1 MTQAATPQQ
10 RTTAKHLRAQTAITF
25 LRMASTGDVRRAYE
39 QYVSPGFR
47 HHNAYFRGDASSLA
61 AGMERN
67 AAENPDKTFQ
77 VLRTIAEGDLVVIHS
92 RTRLRPGVPEVA
104 VVHILRFDEENR
116 IVELWDVGQPV
127 PAHSPNENGM
137 F

>member
-1 MTQAATPQQ
+1 MTPAVTPE
-10 RTTAKHLRAQTAITF
+10 RTTAKHLRAQTAIAF

-39 QYVSPGFR
+39 QYVSPAFR
-47 HHNAYFRGDASSLA
+47 HHNAYFRGDAASLA

-67 AAENPDKTFQ
+67 AEENPDKTFQ
-77 VLRTIAEGDLVVIHS
+77 VQRTIAEGDLVAVHS
-92 RTRLRPGVPEVA
+92 RLRLSAGAQEMA
-104 VVHILRFDEENR
+104 VVHIFRVDEENR

-127 PAHSPNENGM
+127 PAHSPNSHGM

>member
-1 MTQAATPQQ
+1 MTPAATPQ
-10 RTTAKHLRAQTAITF
+10 RNPAKHLRAQTALAF
-25 LRMASTGDVRRAYE
+25 LRMASIGDVRRAYE
-39 QYVSPGFR
+39 QYVAASFR

-77 VLRTIAEGDLVVIHS
+77 VQRTIAEGDLVAVHS
-92 RTRLRPGVPEVA
+92 RMRLAPGVQDIA
-104 VVHILRFDEENR
+104 VVHIFRFDEENR

-127 PAHSPNENGM
+127 PAHSPNEFGM

>member
-1 MTQAATPQQ
+1 MTPAVTPE
-10 RTTAKHLRAQTAITF
+10 RTTAKHLRAQTAIAF
-25 LRMASTGDVRRAYE
+25 LRMASAGDVRRAYE
-39 QYVSPGFR
+39 QHVAPAFR

-77 VLRTIAEGDLVVIHS
+77 VQRTIAEGDLVAVHS
-92 RTRLRPGVPEVA
+92 RMRLGPGLQEIA
-104 VVHILRFDEENR
+104 VVHIFRFDEENR

-127 PAHSPNENGM
+127 PAHSPNEFGM

>member
-1 MTQAATPQQ
+1 MTPAATPQ

-25 LRMASTGDVRRAYE
+25 IRMVSMGDVRRAYE
-39 QYVSPGFR
+39 QYVSPAFR
-47 HHNAYFRGDASSLA
+47 HHNAYFRGDAASLA

-67 AAENPDKTFQ
+67 AEENPEKTFQ
-77 VLRTIAEGDLVVIHS
+77 VQRTIAEGDLVAVHS
-92 RTRLRPGVPEVA
+92 RMRLKPGAPEMA
-104 VVHILRFDEENR
+104 VVHIFRFDEENR

-127 PAHSPNENGM
+127 PAHSPNGYGM

>member
-1 MTQAATPQQ
+1 MTHTATPQQ
-10 RTTAKHLRAQTAITF
+10 TTAKHLRAQSAIAF

-39 QYVSPGFR
+39 QYVSPSFR
-47 HHNAYFRGDASSLA
+47 HHNAYYRGDALSLA

-77 VLRTIAEGDLVVIHS
+77 VQRTIAEGDLVVIHS

-116 IVELWDVGQPV
+116 IVELWDIGQPV